1 MGEGSGETR
10 GEWRDQWGVARV
22 RGKWG
27 ELRGEWGVLRQVA
40 REATCSEVVRDLP
53 TSYFPLG
60 SPHSPLTLATSPWS
74 RHPPLTSPLPF
85 SRERAPPAPPPAS
98 RSAPGTASTRRN
110 PARSDGRT

>member
-1 MGEGSGETR
+1 MLEPFNILGCRGLVNLSTADFEREVARRGASGEWP
-10 GEWRDQWGVARV
+10 EQWEVARV

-40 REATCSEVVRDLP
+40 RDATCSEVVRDLP

-74 RHPPLTSPLPF
+74 RHSPLNSPLPF
-85 SRERAPPAPPPAS
+85 SRERALPA
-98 RSAPGTASTRRN
+98 
-110 PARSDGRT
+110 